1 MFASGR
7 QVERVEQSVVCL
19 HDRRVVHASCVGG
32 DMAGRSGVEAAVEAC
47 RGTDK
52 NEFVFHQESPQA
64 SPGPAQTVH
73 TRTLCVCMQ
82 RTQHASARCTF
93 LWKVVCMYVC
103 TYVRMYLHMYI
114 CMRVRTPT
122 YIVDLQPAHH
132 RATHPPVWSSPATP
146 CRLRAPSP
154 SSHWPPRLVS
164 SPHSPWL
171 ARDAHARRSTEL
183 ARVARRKANVRRL
196 SLLF

>member
-1 MFASGR
+1 MLAASGAIW
-7 QVERVEQSVVCL
+7 QGAL
-19 HDRRVVHASCVGG
+19 AWRRLWKHA
-32 DMAGRSGVEAAVEAC
+32 GVLI
-47 RGTDK
+47 
-52 NEFVFHQESPQA
+52 
-64 SPGPAQTVH
+64 
-73 TRTLCVCMQ
+73 RTNSFSTKKARRRPPDQ
-82 RTQHASARCTF
+82 RRRCTHARS
-93 LWKVVCMYVC
+93 VYVCREPNMLPHGARFSGKLYVC

-183 ARVARRKANVRRL
+183 ARRVARRKANVRRL

>member
-1 MFASGR
+1 M
-7 QVERVEQSVVCL
+7 CL

-103 TYVRMYLHMYI
+103 TYVSTHVHMYASENTYLHSRSPTGPPPSHAPA
-114 CMRVRTPT
+114 RVVVSRHALP
-122 YIVDLQPAHH
+122 PARRRRPRIGH
-132 RATHPPVWSSPATP
+132 RASYLHPTP
-146 CRLRAPSP
+146 RGL
-154 SSHWPPRLVS
+154 LVM
-164 SPHSPWL
+164 PM
-171 ARDAHARRSTEL
+171 RDAAPNWPAALHGEKPMSAACRSCFNPL
-183 ARVARRKANVRRL
+183 GPLPR
-196 SLLF
+196 